1 VSSKP
6 TGQSSPKPAGQEPA
20 APKDHI
26 AAAHAFA
33 ASMEAAPALP
43 QRTGGS
49 FADWRTALKIVWPTV
64 RGMLDRLIDSL

>member
-1 VSSKP
+1 M
-6 TGQSSPKPAGQEPA
+6 G
-20 APKDHI
+20 
-26 AAAHAFA
+26 
-33 ASMEAAPALP
+33 AAPALP

>member
-1 VSSKP
+1 VSSKS
-6 TGQSSPKPAGQEPA
+6 TGQSSPKPAAEPA
-20 APKDHI
+20 APRDHI